1 MAQSVVVD
9 PITRIEGHLS
19 IRVEVEEGRVISAES
34 VGESFRGFEAI
45 LKGRKPIDAQ
55 YITQRICGVCPVEH
69 AIASVLAQDEACGV
83 TPPDNGRLVRNI
95 VAAANFIQS
104 HILHFYT
111 LSAIDFIDITAVLQY
126 QGRDAAMNYLKGWV
140 QSEINSTNYYPAAPF
155 LPRMEGDYATDLDLN
170 LGAIKNYL
178 KALEMRSEASK
189 LGALLGGKIPHVASI
204 IPGGATIRVGGRMIA
219 DCLTVIRQLRDFID
233 RCYVPDVLA
242 VAEGFP
248 DYYQIGKGPGNFLA
262 YGVFH
267 ENASGSSKLLPSGV
281 LLDGTMHDLD
291 ETLITEDVTSAWFT
305 ATSSQHPYDGETNP
319 EPTKAGAY
327 SWLKAPRYDGK
338 VMEVG
343 PLARMLITYQKGGN
357 PEVTAL
363 MNHLLQTTGRSLTE
377 LDSVLG
383 RHAARAIEC
392 KLIADRTEQ
401 WIQQLTP
408 DVSSFS
414 SFSVPSTGQGVGLTE
429 AARGALGHWMKISGG
444 VIENYQCVVPT
455 TWNASPRD
463 ASGQPGAIEQA
474 LVGTPIANNESPV
487 ETVRVVR
494 SFDPCL
500 SCAVH

>member
-19 IRVEVEEGRVISAES
+19 IRVEVENGQVISAES
-34 VGESFRGFEAI
+34 AGESYRGFEAI

-126 QGRDAAMNYLKGWV
+126 QGKDSAMNYLKGWV

-155 LPRMEGDYATDLDLN
+155 LPRMDGDYASDLGLN

-178 KALEMRSEASK
+178 RALEIRSEASK

-219 DCLTVIRQLRDFID
+219 DCLTLIRTLRDFID

-242 VAEGFP
+242 VAEAFP

-262 YGVFH
+262 FGVFH
-267 ENASGSSKLLPSGV
+267 ENAGGSSKLLPSGA
-281 LLDGTMHDLD
+281 LIDGTLQEVDQ
-291 ETLITEDVTSAWFT
+291 TVITEDVSKSWFSS
-305 ATSSQHPYDGETNP
+305 TSSQHPYDGETTP
-319 EPTKAGAY
+319 APTKAGAY
-327 SWLKAPRYDGK
+327 SWLKAPRYNGK

-343 PLARMLITYQKGGN
+343 PLARMLITYQRNSN
-357 PEVTAL
+357 PAVTSL
-363 MNHLLQTTGRSLTE
+363 MDFLLQTTGRPISD

-392 KLIADRTEQ
+392 KVIADRTEE
-401 WIQQLTP
+401 WIQQLNP

-414 SFSVPSTGQGVGLTE
+414 TFSVPSSGQGIGLTE
-429 AARGALGHWMKISGG
+429 AARGALGHWMKIKNG

-463 ASGQPGAIEQA
+463 DLGQAGAIEQA
-474 LVGTPIANNESPV
+474 LVGTPIANTEAPV